1 MNDWNHKDIF
11 EIAWKHFEVVAEQ
24 RLKAFHFY
32 VLMLAASV
40 GASLTALEKHAEFFV
55 VLMCGLFCIGSSIA
69 FLLIEVRTRRLL
81 QIPKNVMTALEI
93 GDHWPQN
100 LRLFSVDNLRQEGL
114 WKSIVSY
121 SAAIRGTM
129 IAHLL
134 FGILLVLMSFCPALN
149 PNLDDSSHKSPKNTI
164 PLSKSQP

>member
-1 MNDWNHKDIF
+1 MNDWTHKDIF
-11 EIAWKHFEVVAEQ
+11 EIAWKHFEVIAEQ

-55 VLMCGLFCIGSSIA
+55 VLICGLFCIGSSLA
-69 FLLIEVRTRRLL
+69 FLVIEIRTRRLI
-81 QIPKNVMTALEI
+81 QIPKDVMTALEI

-100 LRLFSVDNLRQEGL
+100 LRLFSVDNLRQERL
-114 WKSIVSY
+114 WKSMVSY

-129 IAHLL
+129 VAHLV

-149 PNLDDSSHKSPKNTI
+149 PNLGNSRQPAASPKVTI
-164 PLSKSQP
+164 SKSEP